1 MREIVKTDQAPD
13 DIGPFSQAIRANG
26 FLFVS
31 GQIPMDP
38 KTRELSRGGLI
49 EQAEL
54 VLRNLAAVLEA
65 GGSSL
70 DSVVKVGVFLKDMS
84 EFARF
89 NDVYARFF
97 PEPRPARTTVEA
109 ARLPKDILVE
119 IDAIALVGPR

>member
-1 MREIVKTDQAPD
+1 MREIVKTDRAPD
-13 DIGPFSQAIRANG
+13 GIGPFSQAVRANG

-38 KTRELSRGGLI
+38 STRELSRGGLI
-49 EQAEL
+49 EQSEL

-70 DSVVKVGVFLKDMS
+70 DRVVKVGVFLKDMN
-84 EFARF
+84 EFSRF
-89 NDVYARFF
+89 NEVYARFF
-97 PEPRPARTTVEA
+97 PEPRPARTTVET

-119 IDAIALVGPR
+119 IDAIALL